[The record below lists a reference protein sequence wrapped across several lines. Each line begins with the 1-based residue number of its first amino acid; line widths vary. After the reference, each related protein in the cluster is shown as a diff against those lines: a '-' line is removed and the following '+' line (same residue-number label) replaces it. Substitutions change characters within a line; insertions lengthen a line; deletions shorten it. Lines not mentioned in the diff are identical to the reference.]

1 MGSGSLGLIAGAGC
15 FPIEVARGA
24 RREGRPVVAIA
35 FHESTDPAIEAE
47 VGSVHWLRAGQVEAA
62 VDFMLAA
69 GVREAV
75 MAGKVPK
82 IALLDQPDTLRLDA
96 SAVEL
101 LRGLRDQR
109 DVSILRSVADYL
121 ARRGIRLLR
130 QLEFVPHL
138 LARTG
143 PLGCVKPTPEAEA
156 DIRFG
161 WSVAKS
167 VAGLD
172 IGQTVVVKDRAVLA
186 VEAIEGTDEAIRRG
200 GSLVAGA
207 CVVKVARR
215 ACDLRFDLPA
225 IGRDTASVL
234 VEARI
239 NTLAFEV
246 DRTVIIDREKLVE
259 VADEHDIALLGI
271 QGEPETRA
279 SQ

>member
-1 MGSGSLGLIAGAGC
+1 MGSGSLGLIAGAGR

-24 RREGRPVVAIA
+24 RREGRLVLAIA
-35 FHESTDPAIEAE
+35 FHGWTDPAIAAE
-47 VGSVHWLRAGQVEAA
+47 VGSVKWLRVGQVEAA
-62 VDFMLAA
+62 VDTMLAA

-82 IALLDQPDTLRLDA
+82 IALLEQPETLRLDA
-96 SAVEL
+96 SAAAL

-121 ARRGIRLLR
+121 ACRGIQLR
-130 QLEFVPHL
+130 GQLEFVPHL
-138 LARTG
+138 LARPG
-143 PLGCVKPTPEAEA
+143 PLGRVKPTPEAEA

-161 WSVAKS
+161 WSIAKN

-186 VEAIEGTDEAIRRG
+186 VEAIEGTDEAVRRA
-200 GSLVAGA
+200 GSLTAGA

-215 ACDLRFDLPA
+215 DCDLRFDLPA
-225 IGRDTASVL
+225 IGHDTASAL
-234 VEARI
+234 VKARI

-246 DRTVIIDREKLVE
+246 DRTVVIDREKFVE
-259 VADEHDIALLGI
+259 AADEHGVALLGI
-271 QGEPETRA
+271 QGEPEPG
-279 SQ
+279 SLQ